1 MVSEEYTGKRG
12 KDERTISEMSILLGA
27 KIPHHLFLLPVQG
40 PSTPCITTNTSP
52 TMPKKRKST
61 SITVSAEAVSPLDS
75 SDATA
80 DTSMLT
86 TIELQENNR
95 QKAAIASIAGQFLCS
110 IGKKLPLDPVVAEVS
125 MYKIAIV

>member
-1 MVSEEYTGKRG
+1 MSIFVSERQDTTTTFVCPTQSQVG
-12 KDERTISEMSILLGA
+12 
-27 KIPHHLFLLPVQG
+27 IP
-40 PSTPCITTNTSP
+40 TPCTTKEHVP
-52 TMPKKRKST
+52 PIMPKKRKST
-61 SITVSAEAVSPLDS
+61 SITVSAETVSPLDS

-86 TIELQENNR
+86 TIELQEENKR

-125 MYKIAIV
+125 

>member
-1 MVSEEYTGKRG
+1 
-12 KDERTISEMSILLGA
+12 MSIFVSGVQDTIGHHCCPTKALTNYLLA
-27 KIPHHLFLLPVQG
+27 PPPKHV
-40 PSTPCITTNTSP
+40 SP

-61 SITVSAEAVSPLDS
+61 SISVSAEAVSPLDS

-86 TIELQENNR
+86 TIELQEENKR

-110 IGKKLPLDPVVAEVS
+110 IGKRLPLDPVVAEVS
-125 MYKIAIV
+125 